1 MKRVLLTLII
11 NLFVLNL
18 HAQSTTCY
26 IIFYE
31 NTNSENTITHS
42 AWKKFDTQFY
52 RYRPHTFSVKQ
63 SGVIRTFRY
72 SNQTNQ
78 ADDPVII
85 QPASFLE
92 TVEYIDWNA
101 IVMKY
106 STKEFYSFLNSLST
120 YDKVY
125 FIDRS
130 EIKNGMMKMYPV
142 KELKS
147 KF

>member
-1 MKRVLLTLII
+1 MKKIFLILI
-11 NLFVLNL
+11 LNL
-18 HAQSTTCY
+18 LSLVAFAQNNY
-26 IIFYE
+26 LYVVFQVGADAE
-31 NTNSENTITHS
+31 NDIEHWASKNYDN
-42 AWKKFDTQFY
+42 QFY

-130 EIKNGMMKMYPV
+130 EIKDGMMKMYPV